1 MEIRTLITEA
11 CTRVNLV
18 PRRQAVPGDIQ
29 ENAYRLLRGIVAK
42 YNADNLL
49 CWTEKSIL
57 IPKNNLIHIYDQ
69 TDVLA
74 GQYNMYFDTED
85 ELNAYVLTEEDMEN
99 DVWALVKEKPGAY
112 YTVTYSGAYMWQYN
126 VITEPHS
133 QRIQDMLAYQNM
145 FHMQV
150 RDVAKINSIYVVSN
164 YNEPYREHYKLDFIN
179 HTEFDQYMNTS
190 RVYTYTQKSEGEW
203 LIQLKPLFYSGDYRI
218 KLTYNEAIEFDI
230 DSELFIPDNYIELL
244 IVALAHKLAL
254 MYPRLDESQMN
265 RLEKEVQVL
274 VDNVRTPKAED
285 RVLTRNNYW
294 DSYGRMTQGQLLSGE
309 YIF

>member
-85 ELNAYVLTEEDMEN
+85 ELNAYVLTEEDMAN
-99 DVWALVKEKPGAY
+99 DVWAIVKEKPGAY
-112 YTVTYSGAYMWQYN
+112 YTVTHSGAYMWQYN

-133 QRIQDMLAYQNM
+133 QRIQDMLAYQSM

-150 RDVAKINSIYVVSN
+150 RDVVKINSIYVVSN

-309 YIF
+309 FIF